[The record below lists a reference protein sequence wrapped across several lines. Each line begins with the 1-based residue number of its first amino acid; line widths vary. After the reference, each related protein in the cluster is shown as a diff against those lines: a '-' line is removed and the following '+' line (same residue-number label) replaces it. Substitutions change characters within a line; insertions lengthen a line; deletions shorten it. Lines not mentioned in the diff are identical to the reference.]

1 MSVVGMCSRGAG
13 QSDDRIAVDTDEASG
28 LADAAAFTEV
38 LEHGA
43 RLFLGEV
50 AVEQRRAL
58 ALGEAVLAGVA
69 IKQPDGVVLAIAGAD
84 REVSGGA
91 LAVEGAIGILATE
104 ASEVIHRESP
114 PMGRGHVG
122 SKEFQ

>member
-1 MSVVGMCSRGAG
+1 MSVVGMFSSSAG
-13 QSDDRIAVDTDEASG
+13 QSDDRIAVDTDQASG
-28 LADAAAFTEV
+28 LADAAAFAEV

-50 AVEQRRAL
+50 AVEQRRAF
-58 ALGEAVLAGVA
+58 ALGEAIFAGVA
-69 IKQPDGVVLAIAGAD
+69 VEQPDGVVLAIAGAD
-84 REVSGGA
+84 REVSGVA

-104 ASEVIHRESP
+104 ASEVIPRESP
-114 PMGRGHVG
+114 PRGRGQVG